1 MAGVLRCSTL
11 KTVVGGVVV
20 YRLPVGISDFKEIR
34 CLERRDSIYYIDKT
48 PLVDVLMQEV
58 SAANLITRPI
68 RFMKSTNL
76 SMLKYFFDIEDAA
89 DNQILFD
96 DLAIKTQ
103 PEYQET
109 WQKHQGQY
117 PVIFFSLKNIRGSS
131 WEEIQSELIQVIKQC
146 YMRHPCLG
154 TSPSLAEN
162 EQLLYQAILT
172 ENFQLLP
179 GMAMAS
185 SAEIKAKKHSAYKIA
200 LLTLTEFLA
209 KHYQRK
215 VIVLVDEYDKPLH
228 IAYQHTDPKI
238 RCLPHHQQRESCFS
252 ETIAWMVSFFES
264 GLKDNIH
271 VRKAVI
277 TGVLRTAFTSLLSSL
292 NHISIYSVLSS
303 EYAEYF
309 GVTEGEI
316 PGILTALGFE
326 KTAQE
331 QQQNIK
337 KWYNGYK
344 IGKTLLHNPWS
355 IARYLTHVQNDPG
368 SPPAPYWL
376 QVGDGS
382 LIGEFGRQYYYRIEK
397 ELIQLLKNSETTQEE
412 NVQPVIVGIDER
424 TMFSDLDKRNLNAFW
439 GLLLHTG
446 FLTIRA
452 KVAVTGTITQC
463 SVAIPNFEIAG
474 AYRVFIL
481 RWFEEANAGSGIE
494 FSWMLESLMGGNLA
508 YFASYLSY
516 FILNTMSYFD
526 QPSNSVYAKNPNYP
540 EQFYH
545 IFMVGLLAGL
555 QDYGY
560 RLQSNH
566 ESGLGRYDLM
576 LTPKDPNKHGI
587 IFEFKVADTAEKL
600 EACAHSALKQ
610 IVDKQYSAALVSQ
623 GIKRGLHIGIAFF
636 GKELYVAHEWQVY

>member
-1 MAGVLRCSTL
+1 VE
-11 KTVVGGVVV
+11 VVV
-20 YRLPVGISDFKEIR
+20 YRLPVGISDFKEMR

-146 YMRHPCLG
+146 YMRHPCLA

-200 LLTLTEFLA
+200 LLTLTAFLA

-228 IAYQHTDPKI
+228 IAYQHTDLKI
-238 RCLPHHQQRESCFS
+238 RCLPHHQQRESCFG
-252 ETIAWMVSFFES
+252 ETIAWMISFFES
-264 GLKDNIH
+264 GLKDNIY

-355 IARYLTHVQNDPG
+355 IARYLTHVKNDPG

-382 LIGEFGRQYYYRIEK
+382 LIGEFGRTYYPYIEK
-397 ELIQLLKNSETTQEE
+397 DLIQLLKNSQENIE
-412 NVQPVIVGIDER
+412 NPPEVIVFIDER
-424 TMFSDLDKRNLNAFW
+424 TVFSDLDTLSVEAFW

-446 FLTIRA
+446 FITIRSQ
-452 KVAVTGTITQC
+452 VTTQGTLLRC
-463 SVAIPNFEIAG
+463 SIAIPNFEIAG
-474 AYRVFIL
+474 AYYVFIK
-481 RWFEEANAGSGIE
+481 RWFKEANQPHNINLAM
-494 FSWMLESLMGGNLA
+494 MLESLLNGNLQ
-508 YFASYLSY
+508 YFADYLTH
-516 FILNTMSYFD
+516 FIFNTISYFD
-526 QPSNSVYAKNPNYP
+526 FPTFNLRKNPTQQTPP
-540 EQFYH
+540 ERVYH
-545 IFMVGLLAGL
+545 VLMIGLLAGL
-555 QDYGY
+555 SDYAY
-560 RLQSNH
+560 RLTSNH

-610 IVDKQYSAALVSQ
+610 IVDKQYSAALVNQ

-636 GKELYVAHEWQVY
+636 GKTLYVAHEWQAY